1 MLATP
6 IVPEFGATT
15 LVLHGVAALRDLLEF
30 QEHVARAA
38 DAKRVFQAEFIAA
51 DILECAGS
59 ILYNVDEALQG
70 GVGLALP
77 LGCWLGD

>member
-6 IVPEFGATT
+6 IVPEFGAAA
-15 LVLHGVAALRDLLEF
+15 LVLHGVALRDLLEF

-38 DAKRVFQAEFIAA
+38 DAKRVFQAEFVAA
-51 DILECAGS
+51 DILEYAGS

-77 LGCWLGD
+77 LGWVTKF